1 MLSSLSVTTRA
12 YLLLAASVSFLLL
25 HVVTLGVIKWMPVS
39 DTEWIRVL
47 QQDEY
52 YSLLLP
58 LLLPVGL
65 AFVYLNWLGMKLYRH
80 N

>member
-1 MLSSLSVTTRA
+1 
-12 YLLLAASVSFLLL
+12 
-25 HVVTLGVIKWMPVS
+25 MPVS

-58 LLLPVGL
+58 LLLPVAL

>member
-12 YLLLAASVSFLLL
+12 YLLLAASLAFLLL
-25 HVVTLGVIKWMPVS
+25 HVVTLGVSKWLPMS
-39 DTEWIRVL
+39 DVEWIRVL

-58 LLLPVGL
+58 LLLPVAL